1 MASYRREMSRE
12 RYEPMSEAQLEV
24 AWMVVLLGG
33 ALVLMGGVAL
43 NVLIDHLAVSFAL
56 AGVPSV
62 LMVAVLW
69 RCCGGGTCTRPC
81 VPARKKPGSR
91 ARLFPWGGSC
101 TPRLSVLHTGR
112 DTYCRQAEQSYVLW
126 HIERDRSPAGA
137 PRGAGGCCA
146 GHGKSRAMGEPGF
159 SRAVCRSPTL
169 SVWEARECVEGDRLT
184 ARPPSRGQRCEHKP
198 PISV

>member
-24 AWMVVLLGG
+24 AWMVVLLGGG

-69 RCCGGGTCTRPC
+69 RR
-81 VPARKKPGSR
+81 
-91 ARLFPWGGSC
+91 
-101 TPRLSVLHTGR
+101 
-112 DTYCRQAEQSYVLW
+112 YV
-126 HIERDRSPAGA
+126 H
-137 PRGAGGCCA
+137 
-146 GHGKSRAMGEPGF
+146 
-159 SRAVCRSPTL
+159 
-169 SVWEARECVEGDRLT
+169 
-184 ARPPSRGQRCEHKP
+184 
-198 PISV
+198 

>member
-1 MASYRREMSRE
+1 M
-12 RYEPMSEAQLEV
+12 
-24 AWMVVLLGG
+24 
-33 ALVLMGGVAL
+33 
-43 NVLIDHLAVSFAL
+43 
-56 AGVPSV
+56 
-62 LMVAVLW
+62 
-69 RCCGGGTCTRPC
+69 
-81 VPARKKPGSR
+81 PARKKPGSR

-184 ARPPSRGQRCEHKP
+184 ARPPSRGDGRPLSAGVDWRARTAVQTWGSRRWGEAGRHS
-198 PISV
+198 SVTTHGRAGARAVSGRREGSNRARTSSESGSAIGCSSSSDP

>member
-24 AWMVVLLGG
+24 AWMVVLLGGGG

-69 RCCGGGTCTRPC
+69 RR
-81 VPARKKPGSR
+81 
-91 ARLFPWGGSC
+91 
-101 TPRLSVLHTGR
+101 
-112 DTYCRQAEQSYVLW
+112 YV
-126 HIERDRSPAGA
+126 H
-137 PRGAGGCCA
+137 
-146 GHGKSRAMGEPGF
+146 
-159 SRAVCRSPTL
+159 
-169 SVWEARECVEGDRLT
+169 
-184 ARPPSRGQRCEHKP
+184 
-198 PISV
+198 